1 MVMPRASIRSYRAS
15 MSSTRGVRWLMWV
28 DGTPPMSAATAE
40 IFSSRKYQ
48 S

>member
-1 MVMPRASIRSYRAS
+1 